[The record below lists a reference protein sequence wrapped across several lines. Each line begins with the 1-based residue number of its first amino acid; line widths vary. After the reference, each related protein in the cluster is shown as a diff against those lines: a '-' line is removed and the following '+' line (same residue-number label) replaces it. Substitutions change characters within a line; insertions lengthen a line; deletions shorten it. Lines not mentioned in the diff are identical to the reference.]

1 MHATVRD
8 NRLNWPYVH
17 HCVGKQRRGR
27 RIGCT
32 VGRPG
37 AARLLHV
44 PGSARDFLGAPN
56 VAIILLVGV
65 QGMAVLGGR
74 RGALIGAIVAAISFD
89 FFFTEPYLRL
99 VINDRRD
106 IITAALLLVTG
117 IATSELGNLR
127 FRRQL
132 RRRDDHGS

>member
-1 MHATVRD
+1 MSENSVEEEGLVAP
-8 NRLNWPYVH
+8 L
-17 HCVGKQRRGR
+17 
-27 RIGCT
+27 
-32 VGRPG
+32 G
-37 AARLLHV
+37 ALALLVFSMFLV
-44 PGSARDFLGAPN
+44 PLRDFLGAPN